1 MRALFRLV
9 SHRQERMRAM
19 LALIHAVVAVTPC
32 SLIADIAFPVTCVS
46 KRFTQVTE
54 DTRFKSISWIVF
66 AHESVWWFC

>member
-46 KRFTQVTE
+46 KRFTHVAE
-54 DTRFKSISWIVF
+54 DT
-66 AHESVWWFC
+66 